1 MSFTTQAKVDEIRST
16 AYGSITGSYL
26 AIGSA
31 FAYQARIICF
41 TNTTNQDVLFS
52 TNGSTNQLIV
62 PAGSFK
68 LFDVTM
74 NHRPVNMDD
83 FCFAIGTQWYVKY
96 TSAPSSGAVYIEVVY
111 AQPTNAPDAGY

>member
-1 MSFTTQAKVDEIRST
+1 MFTNRAKVDVLRT
-16 AYGSITGSYL
+16 LAFGSITGSYT
-26 AIGSA
+26 AVGTP

-52 TNGSTNQLIV
+52 MDGSTDQLIV

-83 FCFAIGTQWYVKY
+83 FCFSIGTQWYVKY
-96 TSAPSSGAVYIEVVY
+96 AAVPGSGAIYIEVVY
-111 AQPTNAPDAGY
+111 AQPV